1 MEEQSPDSHGWF
13 AAFCAWM
20 QETRPGTSLEEQL
33 IATEEA
39 FKPIVERAL
48 AQTGVAVN
56 DSDVDACFDVVLRR
70 IESKLERRE
79 FRVSLAIASE
89 TIHRVFISFLPAR
102 EK

>member
-48 AQTGVAVN
+48 AQTGVAVD

-70 IESKLERRE
+70 IENKLERRE
-79 FRVSLAIASE
+79 FRLVSQSRLNRTHPA
-89 TIHRVFISFLPAR
+89 FISFLPAR